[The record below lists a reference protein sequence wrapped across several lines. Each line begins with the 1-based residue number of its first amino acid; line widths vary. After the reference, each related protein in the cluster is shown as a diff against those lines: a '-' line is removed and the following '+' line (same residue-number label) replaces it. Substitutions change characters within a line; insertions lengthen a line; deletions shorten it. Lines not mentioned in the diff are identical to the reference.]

1 MTNFIRDFRLPPPCQ
16 SGLHSSWMLCVV
28 DLWLVT
34 DVSGQPVGLTF
45 NGRVVQEESSWT
57 A

>member
-1 MTNFIRDFRLPPPCQ
+1 MANFIRDFRLPPPCQ